1 MDWNSLFF
9 AILPYISIFV
19 AAVVTIYRAIY
30 RPFSISSL
38 SSQLLE
44 RKQLFWG
51 SISFHWGITI
61 ILLGHLLALLVP
73 GSLIWWNSVPVRL
86 YLLELTG
93 FALALWTLV
102 GLLLL
107 GLRRV
112 SAARVRAVTSP
123 MDVAVWFLLLISV
136 ATGIDI
142 ALRYRFGTYWFTAV
156 LTPYLWS
163 VLSFRPDVSL
173 VQPLPLTIK
182 LHIVNFFALL
192 LVFPFSR
199 LVHIIAYPL
208 GYLIRPWQII
218 IYPGYSRRQ
227 VTSERR

>member
-1 MDWNSLFF
+1 MDWNSVFF
-9 AILPYISIFV
+9 VILPYISIFV
-19 AAVVTIYRAIY
+19 AIVVTIYRAIY

-44 RKQLFWG
+44 RRQLFWG
-51 SISFHWGITI
+51 SIPFHWGITI

-93 FALALWTLV
+93 FTLALWTLA
-102 GLLLL
+102 GLLVL

-112 SAARVRAVTSP
+112 SVARIRAVTSP
-123 MDVAVWFLLLISV
+123 MDIVVWFLLLFSV
-136 ATGIDI
+136 VTGMYI
-142 ALRYRFGTYWFTAV
+142 ALRYRFGSYWFTAV

-163 VLSFRPDVSL
+163 VLTFRPDVAL
-173 VQPLPLTIK
+173 VQPLPLGIK
-182 LHIVNFFALL
+182 LHIANFFLLL

-199 LVHIIAYPL
+199 LVHIVAYPL
-208 GYLIRPWQII
+208 SYLVRPWQIV
-218 IYPGYSRRQ
+218 IYPGYSRTAGQR
-227 VTSERR
+227 

>member
-1 MDWNSLFF
+1 MDWNSVFF
-9 AILPYISIFV
+9 VILPYISIFV
-19 AAVVTIYRAIY
+19 AVIVTIYRAIY

-73 GSLIWWNSVPVRL
+73 GGLIWWNSVPVRL

-93 FALALWTLV
+93 FALALWTLA

-112 SAARVRAVTSP
+112 SVARVRAVTSP
-123 MDVAVWFLLLISV
+123 MDVAVWFLLLFSV

-142 ALRYRFGTYWFTAV
+142 ALRYRFGTYWFTAI

-163 VLSFRPDVSL
+163 VLTFRPDVTL

-182 LHIVNFFALL
+182 LHIVNFFLLL

-208 GYLIRPWQII
+208 SYLIRPWQIV
-218 IYPGYSRRQ
+218 IYPGYTRPASHR
-227 VTSERR
+227 